1 MDRRDLTLMAGPG
14 VRLGKRGGLA
24 FFLRGLVGLVTD
36 RTSYPEFTGAVAHSD
51 SRLGAMAGGGVD
63 LPIDS
68 RLALRAQADCLWS
81 ETPEAGVPV
90 AGSPGPVPRIVG
102 TPAAGPSSLSTSFRA
117 SAGLVYRFG
126 AH

>member
-1 MDRRDLTLMAGPG
+1 MRQAAPG

-63 LPIDS
+63 LPIGS
-68 RLALRAQADCLWS
+68 RLALRAQADCLWR
-81 ETPEAGVPV
+81 EAGVPV
-90 AGSPGPVPRIVG
+90 AGSPGPVPPIVG
-102 TPAAGPSSLSTSFRA
+102 TPAAGPSSLAARFRA
-117 SAGLVYRFG
+117 AVGLVYRFG
-126 AH
+126 AP